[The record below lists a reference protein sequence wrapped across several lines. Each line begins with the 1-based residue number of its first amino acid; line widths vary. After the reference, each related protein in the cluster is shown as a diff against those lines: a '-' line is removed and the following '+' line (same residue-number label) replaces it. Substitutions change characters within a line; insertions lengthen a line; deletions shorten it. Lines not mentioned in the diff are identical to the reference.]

1 MTPRT
6 LVTAAFVM
14 TVLVL
19 GLSARASIHAGSPSR
34 DPLRGRGHSNRIVV
48 ENVHQGTTGW
58 VTPEF
63 RQSRSP
69 RDRRS
74 SPRLRAAA
82 VWNDSTIRGY
92 AGATS
97 YNRDEPIDLHIS
109 TSAPSY
115 DVEVHRMGWYGATG
129 ARLFLTVTGLPGLDQ
144 PVPAP
149 DPITGLIEPSWQ
161 TTHTL
166 QPGADWIS
174 GVYLAKLTASGGAT
188 DYVIFV
194 LRDDGA
200 PADLLFQVAVTTY
213 QAYNNWGGK
222 SLYGFNST
230 GDERANVVSFDR
242 PYERWDGAGGFFD
255 GDYNMIRWLEREG
268 YDVTYVTS
276 LDVQQS
282 PSIFNNRPVFVS
294 NFHDEYWSTPMRD
307 NLVAAQAAGTD
318 LAFFDSNNLYWQV
331 RFEPS
336 SSGVADRRMVGYKD
350 AALDPLSEVQPAL
363 TTVRF
368 RDPRVNAPENQILG
382 VQHTGNFEWAVTVP
396 WIVRNPDHWIYQGTG
411 LSDGDAIAGLVGYE
425 MDSLVDNGL
434 APPGLTVLA
443 ESPFVDIDGVPGTHN
458 AVIFERSN
466 GAIVFSAGTNYWSWK
481 LDDNDAQAA
490 GVDTRVQQMTRNVL
504 DTMIGAAAV
513 PPASLT
519 VTALVVND
527 DGGAATPGDLTLRI
541 DGAVVPASVA
551 QTLSPGGHTVSI
563 DPLPGY
569 TFAIGGACS
578 PGGSVTLAAGGTL
591 TCTLLADDDAP
602 APPVSSGLTIYD
614 DALDPGWANWSWN
627 TTVNFAASSPVF
639 RGSAALSAEV
649 TTIWGGLYLHANA
662 PVDLSGF
669 TELRFLARATAPGQI
684 YWVYLTDTANQRL
697 GNALQLSALAG
708 DPTPDGWTE
717 YRIPL
722 DASGLNVG
730 AGPIN
735 GFIFQDYSGS
745 PHPPVYLDELGFVAA
760 AAPPPPD
767 TTTLTLALTIRNDD
781 AGTATPAD
789 FALRIDGAVVPAS
802 VAQTLSP
809 GSHTVS
815 IDPLPGYTF
824 AVGGAC
830 SPGGSVTLAAGDT
843 RVETKQSPHE
853 GTLHLRLCRDTGL
866 ATRSIDLSGYEDASL
881 RACVR
886 VDGFAGADQA
896 HVLSSTDGG
905 VTWST
910 LHVFAHG
917 DDDNTYR
924 CFEWAIPSGQVV
936 TIAFDAEM
944 SDKKDQIWLDAIEVV
959 ARPIGGG
966 LAAPLRP
973 LSSAP
978 RNATLARLTKRP
990 LPPPATR

>member
-19 GLSARASIHAGSPSR
+19 GLSARASIHAESPSR

-149 DPITGLIEPSWQ
+149 DPITGLIEASWQ

-307 NLVAAQAAGTD
+307 NLVAAQAAGT
-318 LAFFDSNNLYWQV
+318 
-331 RFEPS
+331 
-336 SSGVADRRMVGYKD
+336 
-350 AALDPLSEVQPAL
+350 
-363 TTVRF
+363 
-368 RDPRVNAPENQILG
+368 
-382 VQHTGNFEWAVTVP
+382 
-396 WIVRNPDHWIYQGTG
+396 
-411 LSDGDAIAGLVGYE
+411 
-425 MDSLVDNGL
+425 
-434 APPGLTVLA
+434 
-443 ESPFVDIDGVPGTHN
+443 
-458 AVIFERSN
+458 
-466 GAIVFSAGTNYWSWK
+466 
-481 LDDNDAQAA
+481 
-490 GVDTRVQQMTRNVL
+490 
-504 DTMIGAAAV
+504 
-513 PPASLT
+513 
-519 VTALVVND
+519 
-527 DGGAATPGDLTLRI
+527 
-541 DGAVVPASVA
+541 
-551 QTLSPGGHTVSI
+551 
-563 DPLPGY
+563 
-569 TFAIGGACS
+569 
-578 PGGSVTLAAGGTL
+578 
-591 TCTLLADDDAP
+591 
-602 APPVSSGLTIYD
+602 
-614 DALDPGWANWSWN
+614 
-627 TTVNFAASSPVF
+627 
-639 RGSAALSAEV
+639 
-649 TTIWGGLYLHANA
+649 
-662 PVDLSGF
+662 
-669 TELRFLARATAPGQI
+669 
-684 YWVYLTDTANQRL
+684 
-697 GNALQLSALAG
+697 
-708 DPTPDGWTE
+708 
-717 YRIPL
+717 
-722 DASGLNVG
+722 
-730 AGPIN
+730 
-735 GFIFQDYSGS
+735 
-745 PHPPVYLDELGFVAA
+745 
-760 AAPPPPD
+760 
-767 TTTLTLALTIRNDD
+767 
-781 AGTATPAD
+781 ATPAN

-815 IDPLPGYTF
+815 IDSLVDNGLAPPG
-824 AVGGAC
+824 
-830 SPGGSVTLAAGDT
+830 LT
-843 RVETKQSPHE
+843 RARRIALRRYRRRARDAQR
-853 GTLHLRLCRDTGL
+853 GHLRAEQRRDPCTNYW
-866 ATRSIDLSGYEDASL
+866 SG
-881 RACVR
+881 
-886 VDGFAGADQA
+886 
-896 HVLSSTDGG
+896 
-905 VTWST
+905 
-910 LHVFAHG
+910 
-917 DDDNTYR
+917 
-924 CFEWAIPSGQVV
+924 
-936 TIAFDAEM
+936 
-944 SDKKDQIWLDAIEVV
+944 
-959 ARPIGGG
+959 
-966 LAAPLRP
+966 
-973 LSSAP
+973 
-978 RNATLARLTKRP
+978 
-990 LPPPATR
+990 